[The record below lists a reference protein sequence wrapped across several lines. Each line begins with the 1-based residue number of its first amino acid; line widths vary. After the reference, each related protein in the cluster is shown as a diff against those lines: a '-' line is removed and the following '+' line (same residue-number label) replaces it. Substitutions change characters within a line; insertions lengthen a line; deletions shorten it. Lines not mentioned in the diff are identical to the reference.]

1 MTKEEHR
8 KLLEEIENLSVQVLD
23 LLEKGKNLNSQVR
36 KLIKESKKPMKK

>member
-8 KLLEEIENLSVQVLD
+8 KLLEEIENLNAQVLD

>member
-8 KLLEEIENLSVQVLD
+8 KLLEEIENLNVQVLD